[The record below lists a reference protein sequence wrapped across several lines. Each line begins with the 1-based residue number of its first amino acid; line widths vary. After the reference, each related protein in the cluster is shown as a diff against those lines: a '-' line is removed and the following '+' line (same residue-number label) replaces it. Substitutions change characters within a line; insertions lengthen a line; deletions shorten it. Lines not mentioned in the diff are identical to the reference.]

1 MAKIAIITDSIA
13 CFTRE
18 MVERYWIRIVPS
30 NTHFDGRFYKEYLN
44 TSSTE
49 AYHLLEMAPNHFS
62 TSAPSPADYLEAY
75 RKLIRRFPG
84 SLSRFW
90 TPGPALLP
98 RGLSSLQQHGP

>member
-1 MAKIAIITDSIA
+1 MDKIAIVTDSIA

-49 AYHLLEMAPNHFS
+49 AIKGTENVRDKVNLLALMETMRH
-62 TSAPSPADYLEAY
+62 AY
-75 RKLIRRFPG
+75 RSGRIPKVAARIC
-84 SLSRFW
+84 
-90 TPGPALLP
+90 
-98 RGLSSLQQHGP
+98 